1 MFGSTDLLCFLG
13 ISVVFLD
20 GAPEAFTTAPV
31 PGATEP
37 GAGFGAMFLDI
48 KTSLINGYLV
58 KV

>member
-1 MFGSTDLLCFLG
+1 
-13 ISVVFLD
+13 VFFE
-20 GAPEAFTTAPV
+20 GAPDAFTTAPV

-37 GAGFGAMFLDI
+37 GAGFGAMFLAI